1 MDSRVARNT
10 INFLLSDRLT
20 FSGADYLPLTE
31 IINALQQEL
40 DDGRQSN
47 PPSGSPETE
56 S

>member
-1 MDSRVARNT
+1 MDSRIARNT
-10 INFLLSDRLT
+10 LNFLLSDRFT

-40 DDGRQSN
+40 DNGNQEN